1 MNKLLLV
8 ISILI
13 VSIIGCKTTSKVEF
27 LNKES
32 RRVENC
38 RKNWKYITATD
49 TIVIELLKKDS
60 QGQYDMVTWPNFF
73 IGINA
78 KKDTIGII
86 DFDSSKEFKKRAI
99 LKFIP
104 TNKTFTFIEMIDT
117 GMDEPI
123 FKVSKHSREND
134 LYCAVKF
141 IYYGKII
148 K

>member
-8 ISILI
+8 VSILI
-13 VSIIGCKTTSKVEF
+13 LSIIGCKTTTKVEY
-27 LNKES
+27 LSKES
-32 RRVENC
+32 RKVEDC
-38 RKNWKYITATD
+38 RKNWTYITARD
-49 TIVIELLKKDS
+49 TIVIELLKKDP

-78 KKDTIGII
+78 RKDTIGII
-86 DFDSSKEFKKRAI
+86 DFDSSKEFKKGEI

-123 FKVSKHSREND
+123 FKVSKHSKEND
-134 LYCAVKF
+134 LYCAVKVV
-141 IYYGKII
+141 YYGNLI